1 MEHCVS
7 TPLRGWKLIPRR
19 EWDGKDKTYGFVI
32 RGISDSDYAASKDSR
47 RIASGWSVYLE
58 GAPISVKRSMQ
69 KTVALSITEAE
80 IMAAVS
86 CAQNMLYAN
95 RIME

>member
-1 MEHCVS
+1 MIGV
-7 TPLRGWKLIPRR
+7 RR
-19 EWDGKDKTYGFVI
+19 
-32 RGISDSDYAASKDSR
+32 DSDYAASKDTR
-47 RIASGWSVYLE
+47 RSVSGWSVYLE
-58 GAPISVKRSMQ
+58 GTPISVKSSMQ
-69 KTVALSITEAE
+69 KTMALSVTEAE